1 MSKKIEEIMD
11 KIEASK
17 EVLSTMPKNNL
28 KNINIYQEKLEELE
42 DEYEKYK
49 TSRANSRTTHITS
62 KCM

>member
-28 KNINIYQEKLEELE
+28 KNINIYQEKLEEL
-42 DEYEKYK
+42 
-49 TSRANSRTTHITS
+49 
-62 KCM
+62 